1 MYFLGAEKKE
11 SDINALVLYK
21 SQSIHL
27 ENIVSNIRKN
37 TKIDINFKY
46 IIDDSI
52 DEVEYFKVWETIEN
66 YLNSD
71 SRLKDIDMLF
81 GIPYEYQESLIN
93 KNKLLNLNYEISDE
107 ILGNIYEP
115 IIDIAKK
122 VGSGNIYFLSPTFS
136 SQFLSINDDFF
147 YRNGIEP
154 PNTVMSW
161 KNLERIFK
169 SLDSG
174 EEVFSLGPGGLEGIS
189 SDLEILLSGLS
200 RKFIEDG
207 KIYEDKDLV
216 KELKWFIEFYKNY
229 GYKKSYVEDSIV
241 NKNVAARVIYPP
253 QLSELTKNK
262 HVNFKYSIHP
272 LPTFRGLED
281 TANIRIQPISIL
293 ASTNK
298 KYECINVLSYIMS
311 KDFAKFTI
319 KEKYYMPDGNFVSYI
334 DNEIKELYK
343 DKYKLENVDFIYFG
357 SKGAVNKSKFS
368 LYEYYAF
375 HEVSNLIIQDTIIN
389 NLNTEESIN
398 RIKIDFIKR
407 SNQLRE
413 DIHN

>member
-147 YRNGIEP
+147 
-154 PNTVMSW
+154 
-161 KNLERIFK
+161 
-169 SLDSG
+169 
-174 EEVFSLGPGGLEGIS
+174 
-189 SDLEILLSGLS
+189 
-200 RKFIEDG
+200 
-207 KIYEDKDLV
+207 
-216 KELKWFIEFYKNY
+216 
-229 GYKKSYVEDSIV
+229 
-241 NKNVAARVIYPP
+241 
-253 QLSELTKNK
+253 
-262 HVNFKYSIHP
+262 
-272 LPTFRGLED
+272 
-281 TANIRIQPISIL
+281 
-293 ASTNK
+293 
-298 KYECINVLSYIMS
+298 
-311 KDFAKFTI
+311 
-319 KEKYYMPDGNFVSYI
+319 
-334 DNEIKELYK
+334 
-343 DKYKLENVDFIYFG
+343 
-357 SKGAVNKSKFS
+357 
-368 LYEYYAF
+368 
-375 HEVSNLIIQDTIIN
+375 
-389 NLNTEESIN
+389 TEME
-398 RIKIDFIKR
+398 
-407 SNQLRE
+407 
-413 DIHN
+413 